1 MKPVAAVLL
10 AGLLILWTELPAGSA
25 WSCPKVQI
33 TCAMV
38 NPPNHCFMD
47 QHCPRFKKCCPT
59 FCGRRCISRP
69 PAIPISY
76 V

>member
-1 MKPVAAVLL
+1 RKAHAMAV
-10 AGLLILWTELPAGSA
+10 EKGSA

-69 PAIPISY
+69 PEQQEIGR
-76 V
+76 